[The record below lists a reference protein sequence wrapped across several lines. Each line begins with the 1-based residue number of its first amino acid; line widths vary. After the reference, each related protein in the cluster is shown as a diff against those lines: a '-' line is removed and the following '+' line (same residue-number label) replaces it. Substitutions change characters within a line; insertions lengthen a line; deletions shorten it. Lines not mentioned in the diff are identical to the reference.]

1 MRVSTAAGL
10 ILCLLIVMVTDVS
23 AQLTAAKDGPV
34 VYGHHHLNTTN
45 VEAQKKFFVDTLG
58 GAAIKIGTNNGRT
71 YSNVA
76 IDNVEVSGFNQYG
89 INVVAERNSGGFRN
103 VKITNSGTSAISAW
117 QLVWDFPA
125 GQTLAQAWSSTITVA
140 DGKAT
145 AKGANYNADVPAG
158 GSVNFGFNA
167 NTTGAV
173 PEPASFTLNGSACST
188 G

>member
-1 MRVSTAAGL
+1 MATSRAAGGTAVTSVPPIRTDPAATASSPAL
-10 ILCLLIVMVTDVS
+10 IEKTRSVVTDEQGRYQIIELRPGTYAVTFTLPGF
-23 AQLTAAKDGPV
+23 AVFRRDGVELVTGFTA
-34 VYGHHHLNTTN
+34 
-45 VEAQKKFFVDTLG
+45 
-58 GAAIKIGTNNGRT
+58 
-71 YSNVA
+71 
-76 IDNVEVSGFNQYG
+76 
-89 INVVAERNSGGFRN
+89 N